1 MVNFQSVLSFNGKD
15 NHVEI
20 AYTKTIKP
28 SRFTISCWAR
38 VQGKTGESRCV
49 LCFFDENPS
58 TIYSFY
64 TANNNQ
70 WHFWMGTAANSIG
83 IAGSNINLNAWTHLA
98 ATYDGAKLKLYI
110 NGNLVAQKDATY
122 SPHTIRGVRIGSHHV
137 SGEFFQGEITEVCI
151 CNRVR
156 DLEEIQRD
164 MYRSLLG
171 DEPDVVGYWPLSE
184 GTGTTVADKSDKG
197 NNGTIKGATWQ
208 QQILI
213 PSPNKN
219 NYFSSVLRFD
229 GVDDY
234 IAFPAMN
241 IDYSRGITIE
251 AWVRYNSFKNQSR
264 ILDFGNGA
272 GGSNFV
278 LWNVSTTN
286 GLRFDIFRGR
296 QLFIQTGG
304 TLETG
309 KWLHISL
316 TIDAAGKAKLYIN
329 AQLIRTGDLAA
340 PESVNRVNNYIAKSN
355 WGGDGFFDGQIAE
368 VRLWNR
374 DRSALE
380 IQENMYRYLTGSE
393 ANLVGYWPLN
403 EGAGN
408 TTVIDRSV
416 NGNHGTIY
424 GATWQQQIFIQPIEI
439 KPAEVKPP
447 ESPAELPILSFDGKD
462 DCIAFGKKP
471 QFKIEKNIT
480 IEAWVYPQESN
491 RQWTGI
497 ISNIFDTGATES
509 GYGLVLDGQTGV
521 YFGLTPSATN
531 RIVYL
536 SSGANSLKLNEW
548 HHVAATYD
556 GQQMKVY
563 INGVQKAI
571 QAVASPNI
579 SYNPENDLHIGAY
592 KDNDENYYFQGKI
605 AEVRLWNIA
614 RTPEDIKKDSSR
626 RLVGNEAGLVGYWPL
641 NEGANNTINDKTSNG
656 NHGTIQGASWQ
667 LEKALPLVVPK
678 TNAVLSFDGIDDWVE
693 FPGKSFP
700 TGNELTVS
708 FWSYGGNALPKQ
720 CSAIASVDK
729 AGTRVFNIHLPWD
742 NGVIYFDTVYG
753 GSFDR
758 IEKQAQPAE
767 YKGKWVHWAFTK
779 NAITGEMKIYLNG
792 ELWHSGTGKKATIP
806 PSEKFTLGAH
816 INGYYHHGVIQ
827 ELVIWSRA
835 LSQEEIKQNM
845 SSRLSITGNEVGLYA
860 YWPLNEGSGATV
872 FDKTNK
878 ENHGTIKGAT
888 WQIQESILQPAKPP
902 TSLPNYTQSL
912 LAFNGKDSFVN
923 LGQKPAFKVEN
934 KITLEAWVFVEKEGA
949 WTGIVSNL
957 FYTGSSLSGYGLC
970 LDDQSSA
977 AFCLLPHDLNSEAD
991 SLKPFWWHH
1000 VAGTYDGKKLRIYI
1014 NGVEKAS
1021 KNASSFTIKY
1031 TPENDLLIGAYRDDN
1046 ELSSLKGRVVEVRL
1060 WNRDRTPE
1068 EINQNIYSRLT
1079 GNEEELVGYW
1089 PLNEG
1094 FGATTK
1100 DKTSN
1105 SNLGAI
1111 TNAIWEQQLFLQP
1124 SLQQLPFQSVLTF
1137 DGKDDVVET
1146 KPHLNPT
1153 NAITVS
1159 VWAKSNTPQWNQYGC
1174 LASKREAYVLHPMAG
1189 SKEIIFYIFSG
1200 GWKPVAYTPSNID
1213 LTKWHHYAGTFDGKN
1228 LRLYIDGG
1236 EVATQP
1242 CVGTINPDSGALSIG
1257 QDDGLA
1263 GRFFGGQIAEVRI
1276 WNRALSKEE
1285 IPREMNARLVG
1296 NELGLVGY
1304 WPLNEGA
1311 GNVVTDKSTAANHGQ
1326 IKGDAVWQRQI
1337 FPLGATARL
1346 TGNEEQISAEEK
1358 AKAEQAAAEAK
1369 AQEDA
1374 KIAAEKLALEKA
1386 IVEKTAAEN
1395 AAAEAKAALEKIQA
1409 EKAAAEKLAADNK
1422 AALDKA
1428 LADKAASEKLA
1439 ADNQAALDKALA
1451 DKAASEKLA
1460 ADNQAALDKALAD
1473 KAASEKLA
1481 NDNKAALDQA
1491 LADKA
1496 ASEKLANDNQA
1507 ALDKALADKAASEK
1521 LANDNQAAL
1530 DKALADKEASEKFAT
1545 DNQAALE
1552 QALADKAAADN
1563 QVALEQAE
1571 LEQALADKAAAEK
1584 ALEEAQAMAKNTAAT
1599 KNAKKQN
1606 AAALAKILTNKEKAE
1621 KLAAEKMTTL
1631 EKALADKEAAEK
1643 TLEEA
1648 QATANNTFTTDSAET
1663 DNGDA
1668 LAKALADKEKAEKLV
1683 AEKVAEL
1690 DRLQKILAAFSGFCG
1705 KM

>member
-1 MVNFQSVLSFNGKD
+1 MANFQSVLSFNGKD
-15 NHVEI
+15 NNVEI
-20 AYTKTIKP
+20 AYAKTIKP

-58 TIYSFY
+58 TIYGFY
-64 TANNNQ
+64 AANNNQ
-70 WHFWMGTAANSIG
+70 WNFWMGTAANSIG

-98 ATYDGAKLKLYI
+98 ATYDGAKLKFYI

-122 SPHTIRGVRIGSHHV
+122 SPHSIRGVRIGSHHV
-137 SGEFFQGEITEVCI
+137 SGEFFQGEITELCL

-164 MYRSLLG
+164 MYRSLPG

-184 GTGTTVADKSDKG
+184 GTGTTVTDKSSKG

-213 PSPNKN
+213 PSPNKK

-272 GGSNFV
+272 GGANFI
-278 LWNVSTTN
+278 LWNVGTTN
-286 GLRFDIFRGR
+286 GLRADVFRGG
-296 QLFIQTGG
+296 QLFMQTGG

-309 KWLHISL
+309 KWLHIGL

-329 AQLIRTGDLAA
+329 GQLIRTGDLAA
-340 PESVNRVNNYIAKSN
+340 PESVNRANNYIAKSN
-355 WGGDGFFDGQIAE
+355 WGGDAFFDGQIVE

-374 DRSALE
+374 DRSVTE
-380 IQENMYRYLTGSE
+380 IQENMYRSLAGSE
-393 ANLVGYWPLN
+393 INLVGYWPLN

-424 GATWQQQIFIQPIEI
+424 GATWQQQIFIQPIEV
-439 KPAEVKPP
+439 KPAELKPT
-447 ESPAELPILSFDGKD
+447 ESPADLPVLNFDGKD
-462 DCIAFGKKP
+462 DCISFGKKP

-480 IEAWVYPQESN
+480 IEAWVYLQGSN

-497 ISNIFDTGATES
+497 ISNIFDTGSTES
-509 GYGLVLDGQTGV
+509 GYGLTLDGQTGV

-536 SSGANSLKLNEW
+536 SSGADSLKLNEW

-641 NEGANNTINDKTSNG
+641 NEGANNAINDKTSNG

-667 LEKALPLVVPK
+667 LEKALPLVGLK
-678 TNAVLSFDGIDDWVE
+678 TNSVLSFDGIDDWVE

-729 AGTRVFNIHLPWD
+729 AGTRVFNVHLPWD
-742 NGVIYFDTVYG
+742 NGVIFFDTVYG
-753 GSFDR
+753 GNFDR

-792 ELWHSGTGKKATIP
+792 ELWHSGTGKKFTIP

-845 SSRLSITGNEVGLYA
+845 SSRLAITGNEVGLYA

-888 WQIQESILQPAKPP
+888 WQIQESVLQPAKPP
-902 TSLPNYTQSL
+902 AILPNYTQSL

-977 AFCLLPHDLNSEAD
+977 SFCLLPHDLNSEAD

-1021 KNASSFTIKY
+1021 KNASNFTIKY

-1068 EINQNIYSRLT
+1068 EINQNISSRLT
-1079 GNEEELVGYW
+1079 GNEEGLVGYW

-1094 FGATTK
+1094 FGTTTK

-1105 SNLGAI
+1105 GNLGAI

-1124 SLQQLPFQSVLTF
+1124 PLKQLPFYSTLTF
-1137 DGKDDVVET
+1137 DGKDDFIET
-1146 KPHLNPT
+1146 KPHVNPT

-1174 LASKREAYVLHPMAG
+1174 LASKREAYVLHPTAG
-1189 SKEIIFYIFSG
+1189 SKEIIFYIFSS
-1200 GWKPVAYTPSNID
+1200 GWKPVAYTPNNID

-1228 LRLYIDGG
+1228 LRLYIDGV

-1242 CVGTINPDSGALSIG
+1242 CVGTINADNGLLSIG
-1257 QDDGLA
+1257 QDDGNA
-1263 GRFFGGQIAEVRI
+1263 ERCFGGQIAEVRI
-1276 WNRALSKEE
+1276 WNRVLSKEE
-1285 IPREMNARLVG
+1285 IPLEMNSRLVG

-1311 GNVVTDKSTAANHGQ
+1311 GNVAIDKSTVANHGQ

-1369 AQEDA
+1369 AKEDA
-1374 KIAAEKLALEKA
+1374 KIAAEKSALEKA
-1386 IVEKTAAEN
+1386 IAEKTAAEN
-1395 AAAEAKAALEKIQA
+1395 AAAEAKAALEKIQT

-1422 AALDKA
+1422 AALGQA

-1439 ADNQAALDKALA
+1439 ADNQAALNKALA
-1451 DKAASEKLA
+1451 DKEASDKLA
-1460 ADNQAALDKALAD
+1460 ADNQAALNKALAD
-1473 KAASEKLA
+1473 KEASDKLA
-1481 NDNKAALDQA
+1481 AENK
-1491 LADKA
+1491 
-1496 ASEKLANDNQA
+1496 
-1507 ALDKALADKAASEK
+1507 
-1521 LANDNQAAL
+1521 AAL
-1530 DKALADKEASEKFAT
+1530 DKALADKEASEKLATENKAALDKALADKATSEKFAIE
-1545 DNQAALE
+1545 NQAALE

-1571 LEQALADKAAAEK
+1571 LEQALADKEAAEK
-1584 ALEEAQAMAKNTAAT
+1584 ALEEAQA
-1599 KNAKKQN
+1599 
-1606 AAALAKILTNKEKAE
+1606 
-1621 KLAAEKMTTL
+1621 
-1631 EKALADKEAAEK
+1631 
-1643 TLEEA
+1643 
-1648 QATANNTFTTDSAET
+1648 TANNTLTTDSAET